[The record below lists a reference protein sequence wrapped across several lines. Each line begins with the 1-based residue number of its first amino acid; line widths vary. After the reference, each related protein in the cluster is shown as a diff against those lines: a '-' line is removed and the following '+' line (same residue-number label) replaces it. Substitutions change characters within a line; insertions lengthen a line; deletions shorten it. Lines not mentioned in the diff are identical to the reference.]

1 MLRKSVIGLL
11 LAVASNIAFATTLTF
26 DSQPAQYFV
35 PTVSEGGFTFSSN
48 YDGFGTNN
56 DSLWPS
62 NGTTHL
68 MSWTNA
74 GNVSGFTMSVS
85 GSLFDINT
93 FDFVGGYVSGEKP
106 VTSLVV
112 QGLLNGAVVYSDTFL
127 AGVDFQNATS
137 YTTLSLEY
145 AGIDAAIF
153 VASGD
158 DNRAQFDNI
167 VVNEQIQPGEVPE
180 PASLALLGIGLAGLG
195 TMRRKQKAA

>member
-1 MLRKSVIGLL
+1 MVRKSVVGLL
-11 LAVASNIAFATTLTF
+11 LAVASNFALATVITF
-26 DSQPAQYFV
+26 DSQPDQYFV

-68 MSWTNA
+68 MSWTNV
-74 GNVSGFTMSVS
+74 GNASGFTMSES

-93 FDFVGGYVSGEKP
+93 FDFVGGYVNGNNP
-106 VTSLVV
+106 VSSLVI
-112 QGLLNGAVVYSDTFL
+112 QGLLNGAVVFSDTFL
-127 AGVDFQNATS
+127 SGVDFQNASS

-145 AGIDAAIF
+145 TGIDAVRF
-153 VASGD
+153 VAFGS
-158 DNRAQFDNI
+158 DNRAQFDNF
-167 VVNEQIQPGEVPE
+167 VVNEPIQSGAVPE

-195 TMRRKQKAA
+195 AIRRKQKAA